1 MRGVLIISSRR
12 RLSKGKRVVIGL
24 LLILAAV
31 FLMSVGTWRKLTPIV
46 HAMAL
51 ASVKNAVTAAVS
63 NTIAIKLSNGE
74 LDYTDIVHLDKD
86 ETGKVTALMTDMGR
100 INILKA
106 EITKA
111 IVEQISSTR
120 RSELAIPIGNI
131 IGGNLLSGRGPRI
144 PVRIISVASA
154 NTEFKNSFNST
165 GINQTRHRIIIV
177 VNITVGVLIPGEK
190 TSASLSTE
198 LTVAETIIIGGV
210 PDSYTYF
217 EGDENWDESLEQY
230 DITT

>member
-1 MRGVLIISSRR
+1 MRGVLVLRGGR
-12 RLSKGKRVVIGL
+12 RLSKGRRVVIGL
-24 LLILAAV
+24 LLIAAALF
-31 FLMSVGTWRKLTPIV
+31 FLTVGTWRRLTPLV
-46 HAMAL
+46 HDMAL
-51 ASVKNAVTAAVS
+51 ASVKNAVTAAVNNS
-63 NTIAIKLSNGE
+63 IAAKLSNGE

-86 ETGKVTALMTDMGR
+86 SEGKVTALMTDMGR

-111 IVEQISSTR
+111 IVEQLSATR
-120 RSELAIPIGNI
+120 RSELSIPIGNV

-154 NTEFKNSFNST
+154 NTEFKNSFASA
-165 GINQTRHRIIIV
+165 GINQTRHRIIIEV
-177 VNITVGVLIPGEK
+177 DITVGVLIPGEK
-190 TSASLSTE
+190 TSASVSTE
-198 LTVAETIIIGGV
+198 LTVAETVIVGGV

-217 EGDENWDESLEQY
+217 EGDEDWDDSLEQY